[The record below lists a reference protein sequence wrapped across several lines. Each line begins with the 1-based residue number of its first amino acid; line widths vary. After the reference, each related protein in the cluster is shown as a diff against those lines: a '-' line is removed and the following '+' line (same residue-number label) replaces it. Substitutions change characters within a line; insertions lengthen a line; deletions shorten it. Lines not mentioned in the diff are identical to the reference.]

1 MRTSRLAGPALNIR
15 LNERPHGG
23 CMRFDLARKGLDY
36 LRSKTCEVGR
46 CGVQRTGDLIEI
58 AANSKKSA
66 VRRRQLLK
74 LPLSELR

>member
-1 MRTSRLAGPALNIR
+1 
-15 LNERPHGG
+15 
-23 CMRFDLARKGLDY
+23 MRFDLARKSLDY

-46 CGVQRTGDLIEI
+46 RGVQRTSDLIEI